1 MKVLIEK
8 TNKTINIEAKTVKD
22 LLIKLK
28 LNPTTVLITRNNEI
42 ILESE
47 KLNKN
52 AKIKIL
58 SVISGG

>member
-8 TNKTINIEAKTVKD
+8 INKTINAEAKTVKD
-22 LLIKLK
+22 LLAKLK
-28 LNPTTVLITRNNEI
+28 LNSTIVIVTRNNEI

-47 KLNKN
+47 KLNN
-52 AKIKIL
+52 DDKIKIL

>member
-8 TNKTINIEAKTVKD
+8 TNKTINAEAGTVKD
-22 LLIKLK
+22 LLTKLR
-28 LNPTTVLITRNNEI
+28 LNSTTVLVTRNNEI

-47 KLNKN
+47 KLNK
-52 AKIKIL
+52 ADKIKIL

>member
-52 AKIKIL
+52 DKIKIL